1 MSNAT
6 PEIDR
11 WVASMRE
18 IVRQENARFLWGVY
32 DYVVQNANGPADTV
46 DCTPA
51 DPSTGAP
58 SISGL
63 VIWTGLPGSSCTPAI
78 GSHLAIV
85 FLDGNRAKPRVIS
98 FDATSPIPGQTPPP
112 IVIGSQEPSPPV
124 PLPGAAA
131 RVGDAA
137 GPFLVTT
144 GSSLI
149 SLG

>member
-11 WVASMRE
+11 WVSAMRE

-32 DYVVQNANGPADTV
+32 DYVVQAANGPEDTV
-46 DCTPA
+46 DCTPD

-63 VIWTGLPGSSCTPAI
+63 VIWTGNPGGSCTPTE
-78 GSHLAIV
+78 GSHLAVI
-85 FLDGNRAKPRVIS
+85 FLDGNRAKPRVVS
-98 FDATSPIPGQTPPP
+98 FDATAPLPGQTPQS
-112 IVIGSQEPSPPV
+112 INIGGLTPSPPI
-124 PLPGAAA
+124 PLAGAAA

-144 GSSLI
+144 GSSVV
-149 SLG
+149 SMG